1 MPREA
6 LAAAQRGS
14 LPVQEEV
21 PLVHP
26 GGGERART
34 SWGTHA
40 ITAALFA
47 VGIGFW
53 ELLTRS
59 GLVSE
64 LLLPGPA
71 AVVEALADMLGQPWF
86 PRNLQATALALAG
99 SFAVSAVVGV
109 PLGIVLA
116 NFRLARRALFPYVVV
131 AQVIPKIALAPIFVV
146 WFGPGVNSKI
156 VLATA
161 IAIFPVVI
169 NTMLGIESVDEN
181 AQLLMRSLRASRWQV
196 LTKLQL
202 PTSAPAIV
210 AGLESSLTIVL
221 IGVVAGEF
229 ISAEAGLGTL
239 LITFEYNFQIPAVF
253 ATMVVISALGLLAYL
268 AFVLVARRALRRPG
282 LGVVI

>member
-1 MPREA
+1 MAAPQQ
-6 LAAAQRGS
+6 LAGAQGPV
-14 LPVQEEV
+14 PVQEEA
-21 PLVHP
+21 PLVELAAP
-26 GGGERART
+26 RRERKGRWTYA
-34 SWGTHA
+34 A
-40 ITAALFA
+40 TAALGAAA
-47 VGIGFW
+47 VAAW
-53 ELLTRS
+53 ELAVRA

-64 LLLPGPA
+64 LIVPGPI
-71 AVVEALADMLGQPWF
+71 AVGDALAQLVGETWF
-86 PRNLQATALALAG
+86 PEHLLKTTIALAASFGLA
-99 SFAVSAVVGV
+99 AALGV

-116 NFRLARRALFPYVVV
+116 NFRLARRLLFPFVVV
-131 AQVIPKIALAPIFVV
+131 AQVIPKIALAPIFIV

-161 IAIFPVVI
+161 IAIFPAVI

-181 AQLLMRSLRASRWQV
+181 AQLLMRSLGSSRWQV

-221 IGVVAGEF
+221 IGVIAGEF

-239 LITFEYNFQIPAVF
+239 LLTFEYNFQIPAVF
-253 ATMVVISALGLLAYL
+253 ATMVVISALGLAAYL
-268 AFVLVARRALRRPG
+268 AFVIVARRLLRRPG